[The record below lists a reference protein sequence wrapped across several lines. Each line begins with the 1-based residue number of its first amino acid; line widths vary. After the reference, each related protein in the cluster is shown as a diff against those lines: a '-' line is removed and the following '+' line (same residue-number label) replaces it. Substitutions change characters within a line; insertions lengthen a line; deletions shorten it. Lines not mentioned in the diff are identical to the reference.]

1 MSPIG
6 GPRSFIVPSGVLL
19 LKGLIRSLFSDKPLQ
34 LSLFNEGFNL
44 LFQVVTVGRVMTV
57 VSVEAAILIFR
68 VPVGISLQLPRVSQ
82 GFLVFD
88 LH

>member
-1 MSPIG
+1 MG

-19 LKGLIRSLFSDKPLQ
+19 LKGLIRSLLSNKPLQ
-34 LSLFNEGFNL
+34 LFLFNGGFNL

-57 VSVEAAILIFR
+57 VSVEVAILIFR
-68 VPVGISLQLPRVSQ
+68 ALVGISLQLPGVSQ